1 MPRRRPSKVLKDQ
14 LSKPVAEIGWVSR
27 VFLWAFRSDASGV
40 LTMGFLFAVS
50 YGVRFFFTDADS
62 DIRSTVILFLVFL
75 ILGVFLGIIGVTE
88 EEKSYRGSGW
98 KIRIISG
105 LVAFASIGVMISA
118 SLEQVAIAA
127 FIGAVLGYFGMYWVK
142 WI

>member
-14 LSKPVAEIGWVSR
+14 LSKPTAEIGWVSR
-27 VFLWAFRSDASGV
+27 VFLWAFRSHASGV
-40 LTMGFLFAVS
+40 LTLGFLFALS
-50 YGVRFFFTDADS
+50 YGVRSFFPDEVS

-75 ILGVFLGIIGVTE
+75 ILGVFLGIIVVTE
-88 EEKSYRGSGW
+88 ENRSYRSSGW

-105 LVAFASIGVMISA
+105 MVAFAAVGVMISA
-118 SLEQVAIAA
+118 PLEEVAIAA
-127 FIGAVLGYFGMYWVK
+127 FIGAVLGYFGIYWAK

>member
-27 VFLWAFRSDASGV
+27 AFLRAFCSDASGV
-40 LTMGFLFAVS
+40 LTIGFLFAVS
-50 YGVRFFFTDADS
+50 YGVPYFFPGEAS

-75 ILGVFLGIIGVTE
+75 ILGVFLGIIVVTE
-88 EEKSYRGSGW
+88 EEKSYRKSGW
-98 KIRIISG
+98 IIRIFSG
-105 LVAFASIGVMISA
+105 VVAFASIGVMISA
-118 SLEQVAIAA
+118 PLEHVAIAA
-127 FIGAVLGYFGMYWVK
+127 LIGAVLGYFGIYWAK